1 MKTSKIR
8 EYFLNFF
15 KEKDHKIFPSDS
27 LVPQDKTSLFTSAGM
42 QQFKPYFLGEKKGV
56 KKAAS
61 CQKCLR
67 TDDLEKVGKTPFHH
81 TFFEM
86 LGNFSFGDY
95 FKKEAIEFAWEFL
108 TKVLNIPEEHLWISV
123 YEKDEEAF
131 SLWKD
136 YIGVSGEK
144 IVKLGMDKNFWPANA
159 PLEGPEGPCGPC
171 SEIFFDKGENYGCKR
186 KTCSP
191 ACSCGRF
198 VEVWN
203 LVFTQFNYQ
212 DKKLLPLSQ
221 KNIDTGMGL
230 ERIASLLQNKD
241 NNFQIDIFSPVVE
254 FLQEILSFP
263 QDLSSI
269 YAVADHVRAVTFAIA
284 DGVFPSN
291 EERGY
296 IIRKLIRKALYH
308 GFTLGKK
315 TPFLYKLVPLYADL
329 MKDAYPEL
337 EEKQEDIA
345 SVTLAEEE
353 RFLTILKGAKDKFAV
368 LLENLNKER
377 IIKGEDVFRL
387 YDTYGVPLEI
397 IKELATLENVRIDEE
412 GFKRLLEER
421 RKLSQEKSKIEKGVF
436 TESIPL
442 KDEAVVHLIPKGKT
456 KFVGYEN
463 FAYETEII
471 MLVKDGEKTEVLRK
485 DEEGVI
491 FLKETVFYP
500 ESGGQLSDKGEIRTQ
515 EGLFQVEK
523 VEKINEVIFHKG
535 RVKEGIIKK
544 GKVFLHIDEERR
556 KALERAHTATHLL
569 QAALRKILGT
579 HVTQQG
585 SLVDTDRLRFDFT
598 HFQALKENELEKVER
613 LVNEFIL
620 QADKVET
627 KVVPFEEAKREKALA
642 FFEEKYEDLVRVVSI
657 SDYSKELCGGTHV
670 KDTGK
675 VGLFLILSE
684 SSISS
689 GIRRIEAVCGRQ
701 ALERVFSYRY
711 KLKEIK
717 NLLHTKEDLV
727 LPKTE
732 ELLKILEETQKKI
745 KSLEKSLVSYEAEK
759 FLCQYLE
766 KIEEFNIN
774 FFYVYLN
781 EKEMDY
787 LFLLSDV
794 LREKQKEALFFLISN
809 TSRGN
814 IFIFSASQDLVEK
827 GFSTYQFV
835 IQCKERLGLKGGGR
849 ASLSQG
855 VIAKKI
861 DPQSF
866 KIEIKNFLS
875 EFLKECKF

>member
-42 QQFKPYFLGEKKGV
+42 QQFKPYFLGEKKGIRR
-56 KKAAS
+56 AAS

-67 TDDLEKVGKTPFHH
+67 TDDLEKVGKTSFHH

-108 TKVLNIPEEHLWISV
+108 TKVLNLPEEHLWISV
-123 YEKDEEAF
+123 YREDEEAF

-136 YIGVSGEK
+136 YIGVSGKK

-159 PLEGPEGPCGPC
+159 PLRGPEGPCGPC

-230 ERIASLLQNKD
+230 ERIASILQNKD

-263 QDLSSI
+263 QDLSFI
-269 YAVADHVRAVTFAIA
+269 YAVADHIRAVTFAIC
-284 DGVFPSN
+284 DGIFPSN

-296 IIRKLIRKALYH
+296 VIRKLIRKALYH

-315 TPFLYKLVPLYADL
+315 TPFLYKLVPLYVDL

-345 SVTLAEEE
+345 SVILAEEE
-353 RFLTILKGAKDKFAV
+353 RFLVILKGAEDKFAV

-377 IIKGEDVFRL
+377 IIKGEDVFKL
-387 YDTYGVPLEI
+387 YDTYGVPLEVVQ
-397 IKELATLENVRIDEE
+397 ELATLENVKIDEE
-412 GFKRLLEER
+412 GFKRLFEER
-421 RKLSQEKSKIEKGVF
+421 RRLSQEKSKIAKGIF
-436 TESIPL
+436 TISSGWKI
-442 KDEAVVHLIPKGKT
+442 KT
-456 KFVGYEN
+456 EFVGYEN
-463 FAYETEII
+463 LTLEAEI
-471 MLVKDGEKTEVLRK
+471 VKLIKNDQEVEVLK
-485 DEEGVI
+485 ENEEGVI
-491 FLKETVFYP
+491 ILEETVFYP
-500 ESGGQLSDKGEIRTQ
+500 ESGGQLSDKGEIKTQ

-523 VEKINEVIFHKG
+523 VEKINETIFHKG
-535 RVKEGIIKK
+535 RVKK
-544 GKVFLHIDEERR
+544 GKVKKDKAFLKINEERR

-598 HFQALKENELEKVER
+598 HFQALKENELEKIER

-620 QADKVET
+620 QVDKVET
-627 KVVPFEEAKREKALA
+627 KIVPFEEAKKEKALA

-675 VGLFLILSE
+675 IGLFLILSE
-684 SSISS
+684 SSVSS
-689 GIRRIEAVCGRQ
+689 GIRRIEAVCGKLAQ
-701 ALERVFSYRY
+701 NLVFSYKY
-711 KLKEIK
+711 KLKEIAALFHAKEETVLHKVREFLENLKEMQKKLK
-717 NLLHTKEDLV
+717 NL
-727 LPKTE
+727 
-732 ELLKILEETQKKI
+732 
-745 KSLEKSLVSYEAEK
+745 EKLLVSYEAEK
-759 FLCQYLE
+759 FLSYNGE
-766 KIEEFNIN
+766 KIEEFDID
-774 FFYVYLN
+774 FFFIYLK

-787 LFLLSDV
+787 LLFLSDA
-794 LREKQKEALFFLISN
+794 LRKKKKSLFFLISS
-809 TSRGN
+809 TFRGN
-814 IFIFSASQDLVEK
+814 IFVFSASSDLVEK
-827 GFSTYQFV
+827 GFSTHQF
-835 IQCKERLGLKGGGR
+835 ITQHKKKLSLKGGGKDLLCR
-849 ASLSQG
+849 G
-855 VIAKKI
+855 IITKKI
-861 DPQSF
+861 EPQSF
-866 KIEIKNFLS
+866 KIEIKNALLN
-875 EFLKECKF
+875 FLKDAGIKKFS

>member
-56 KKAAS
+56 RRAAS

-108 TKVLNIPEEHLWISV
+108 TKVLNLPKERLWISV
-123 YEKDEEAF
+123 YREDKEAF
-131 SLWKD
+131 SLWKN
-136 YIGVSGEK
+136 YIGIPQER

-159 PLEGPEGPCGPC
+159 PLKGPEGPCGPC
-171 SEIFFDKGENYGCKR
+171 SEIFFDKGEDYGCKK

-269 YAVADHVRAVTFAIA
+269 YAITDHVRAVTFAIC

-308 GFTLGKK
+308 GFTLGRK

-337 EEKQEDIA
+337 KEKQEDIA
-345 SVTLAEEE
+345 SVVLAEEE
-353 RFLTILKGAKDKFAV
+353 RFLTVLKGAKDKFAV
-368 LLENLNKER
+368 LLESLNKER
-377 IIKGEDVFRL
+377 VIKGEDVFKL
-387 YDTYGVPLEI
+387 YDTYGVPLEV
-397 IKELATLENVRIDEE
+397 IKELATLENVKIDEE

-421 RKLSQEKSKIEKGVF
+421 RRLSQEKSKIEKGIF
-436 TESIPL
+436 TASSGWKI
-442 KDEAVVHLIPKGKT
+442 KT
-456 KFVGYEN
+456 EFVGYKN
-463 FAYETEII
+463 FTLEAEII
-471 MLVKDGEKTEVLRK
+471 KLIKDGEEVEVLK
-485 DEEGVI
+485 EGEEGVI
-491 FLKETVFYP
+491 ILEKTVFYP

-523 VEKINEVIFHKG
+523 VEKINETIFHKG
-535 RVKEGIIKK
+535 RVKEGEIKK
-544 GKVFLHIDEERR
+544 DEAFLRIDEERR

-627 KVVPFEEAKREKALA
+627 KIVPFEEAKREKALA

-675 VGLFLILSE
+675 IGLFLIISE

-689 GIRRIEAVCGRQ
+689 GIRRIEAVCGQQ
-701 ALERVFSYRY
+701 ALERVFSYKY

-717 NLLHTKEDLV
+717 NLLHTKEDLI
-727 LPKTE
+727 LPKTQ
-732 ELLKILEETQKKI
+732 ELLKMLERTQKKL

-759 FLCQYLE
+759 FLSQYLE
-766 KIEEFNIN
+766 KIEGFNIN
-774 FFYVYLN
+774 FFYIYLE
-781 EKEMDY
+781 EKEIDY
-787 LFLLSDV
+787 LFLLSDA
-794 LREKQKEALFFLISN
+794 LRARQKETLFFLISN

-827 GFSTYQFV
+827 GFSAYQFV
-835 IQCKERLGLKGGGR
+835 NQYKERLGLKGGGKV
-849 ASLSQG
+849 SLSQG
-855 VIAKKI
+855 VIVKKI

-875 EFLKECKF
+875 EFLKKCKF

>member
-56 KKAAS
+56 RRAAS

-108 TKVLNIPEEHLWISV
+108 TKVLNLPKERLWISV
-123 YEKDEEAF
+123 YREDEEAF
-131 SLWKD
+131 SLWKN
-136 YIGVSGEK
+136 YIGIPQER

-159 PLEGPEGPCGPC
+159 PLKGPEGPCGPC
-171 SEIFFDKGENYGCKR
+171 SEIFFDKGEDYGCKK

-269 YAVADHVRAVTFAIA
+269 YAITDHVRAVTFAIC

-308 GFTLGKK
+308 GFTLGRK

-337 EEKQEDIA
+337 KEKQEDIA
-345 SVTLAEEE
+345 SVILAEEE
-353 RFLTILKGAKDKFAV
+353 RFLTVLKGAKDKFAV
-368 LLENLNKER
+368 LLESLNKER
-377 IIKGEDVFRL
+377 VIKGEDVFKL
-387 YDTYGVPLEI
+387 YDTYGVPLEV
-397 IKELATLENVRIDEE
+397 IKELATLENVKIDEE

-421 RKLSQEKSKIEKGVF
+421 RRLSQEKSKIEKGIF
-436 TESIPL
+436 TASSGWKI
-442 KDEAVVHLIPKGKT
+442 KT
-456 KFVGYEN
+456 EFVGYKN
-463 FAYETEII
+463 FTLEAEII
-471 MLVKDGEKTEVLRK
+471 KLIKDGEEVEVLK
-485 DEEGVI
+485 EGEEGVI
-491 FLKETVFYP
+491 ILEKTVFYP

-523 VEKINEVIFHKG
+523 VEKINETIFHKG
-535 RVKEGIIKK
+535 RVKEGEIKK
-544 GKVFLHIDEERR
+544 DEAFLRIDEERR

-627 KVVPFEEAKREKALA
+627 KIVPFEEAKREKALA

-675 VGLFLILSE
+675 IGLFLIISE

-689 GIRRIEAVCGRQ
+689 GIRRIEAVCGQQ
-701 ALERVFSYRY
+701 ALERVFSYKY

-717 NLLHTKEDLV
+717 NLLHTKEDLI
-727 LPKTE
+727 LPKTQ
-732 ELLKILEETQKKI
+732 ELLKMLERTQKKL

-759 FLCQYLE
+759 FLSQYLE
-766 KIEEFNIN
+766 KIEGFNIN
-774 FFYVYLN
+774 FFYIYLE
-781 EKEMDY
+781 EKEIDY
-787 LFLLSDV
+787 LFLLSDA
-794 LREKQKEALFFLISN
+794 LRARQKETLFFLISN

-827 GFSTYQFV
+827 GFSAYQFV
-835 IQCKERLGLKGGGR
+835 NQYKERLGLKGGGKV
-849 ASLSQG
+849 SLSQG
-855 VIAKKI
+855 VIVKKI

-875 EFLKECKF
+875 EFLKKCKF